1 MNEALLH
8 NMKGV
13 NPHGQPTHSAN
24 ISKEEYHHKIRTN
37 SAKEEKKEEHTPDFP
52 KNEHHNS
59 SSEGSLSP
67 CRKRQKNDGN
77 LKGDSLKI
85 KSQTYEGE
93 MNTEEKDEEW
103 ILSMRK

>member
-37 SAKEEKKEEHTPDFP
+37 SPNEEAKEEHTP
-52 KNEHHNS
+52 
-59 SSEGSLSP
+59 
-67 CRKRQKNDGN
+67 N
-77 LKGDSLKI
+77 LQEI
-85 KSQTYEGE
+85 
-93 MNTEEKDEEW
+93 
-103 ILSMRK
+103 